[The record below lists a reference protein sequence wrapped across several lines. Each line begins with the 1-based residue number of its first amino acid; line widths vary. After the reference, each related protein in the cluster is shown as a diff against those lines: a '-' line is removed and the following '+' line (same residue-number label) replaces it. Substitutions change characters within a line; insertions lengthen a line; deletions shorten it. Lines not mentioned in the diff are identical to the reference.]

1 MKKPNTV
8 GGGANTNRNGLEFER
23 GTDLAEAFIEHPL
36 YKLNG
41 DGVVE
46 RTTGRE
52 VGRMYGKN
60 KLYKNLLEANGI
72 DYQNIVSKKLL
83 PDDALLVDKTLF
95 VIEKKYQ
102 AGAGSVD
109 EKLQTCDFK
118 RKQYTKLL
126 APLGIAVE
134 YYYVLNSS
142 WFNHPSYRD
151 VFDYIESVGCRH
163 FFDVIPLEALGLQ

>member
-1 MKKPNTV
+1 MRTPNTV
-8 GGGANTNRNGLEFER
+8 GGGANTNRSGLEFER
-23 GTDLAEAFIEHPL
+23 GTDLAEAFQDHSL

-41 DGVVE
+41 DGVEE
-46 RTTGRE
+46 RATGRE
-52 VGRMYGKN
+52 VGRLYGKN

-72 DYQNIVSKKLL
+72 DYKVLVSKKLL
-83 PDDALLVDKTLF
+83 PDDALLVGRKLF

-118 RKQYTKLL
+118 RKQYGKLL
-126 APLGIAVE
+126 APLNITAE
-134 YYYVLNSS
+134 YYYILNNL

-151 VFDYIESVGCRH
+151 VFEYIESVGCRY
-163 FFDVIPLEALGLQ
+163 FFDVIPLAELGL

>member
-1 MKKPNTV
+1 MKKFNTV
-8 GGGANTNRNGLEFER
+8 GGGANTNLSGLEFER
-23 GTDLAEAFIEHPL
+23 GTDLAEAFKEHPL

-41 DGVVE
+41 DGILE

-60 KLYKNLLEANGI
+60 KIYKNLLEANGI
-72 DYQNIVSKKLL
+72 DYQTIVSKKLL
-83 PDDALLVDKTLF
+83 PDDALLVGKKLI

-118 RKQYTKLL
+118 RKQYAKLM
-126 APLGIAVE
+126 APLGIDVE

-151 VFDYIESVGCRH
+151 VFDYIESVGCRY
-163 FFDVIPLEALGLQ
+163 FFDVIPLEELGL

>member
-1 MKKPNTV
+1 MKKFNTV

-23 GTDLAEAFIEHPL
+23 GTDLAEAFKDHPL

-41 DGVVE
+41 DGIIE
-46 RTTGRE
+46 RTTDHE

-60 KLYKNLLEANGI
+60 KLYKNLLEANNI
-72 DYQNIVSKKLL
+72 DYQSIVSKKLL

-118 RKQYTKLL
+118 RKQYAKLL
-126 APLGIAVE
+126 APLGVTAE
-134 YYYVLNSS
+134 YYYVLNSA
-142 WFNHPSYRD
+142 WFDHPSYRD
-151 VFDYIESVGCRH
+151 VFAYIESVGCRY
-163 FFDVIPLEALGLQ
+163 FFDVIPLEKLGL

>member
-8 GGGANTNRNGLEFER
+8 GGGANTNRNGLEFEQ

-41 DGVVE
+41 DGIVE

-60 KLYKNLLEANGI
+60 KLYKNLLEANGVNYK
-72 DYQNIVSKKLL
+72 DIVSKKLL

-102 AGAGSVD
+102 ASAGSVD

-118 RKQYTKLL
+118 RKQYAKLL

-134 YYYVLNSS
+134 YYYVLNSA
-142 WFNHPSYRD
+142 WFDKPSYRD

-163 FFDVIPLEALGLQ
+163 FFDIIPLEALGLQ

>member
-1 MKKPNTV
+1 MKKFNTV

-23 GTDLAEAFIEHPL
+23 GTDLAEAFKEHPL

-41 DGVVE
+41 DGIVE

-52 VGRMYGKN
+52 VGRMYSKN

-72 DYQNIVSKKLL
+72 DYHAIVSKKLL
-83 PDDALLVDKTLF
+83 ADDALLVGKTLI

-118 RKQYTKLL
+118 RKQYAKLM
-126 APLGIAVE
+126 APLGIGVE

-151 VFDYIESVGCRH
+151 VFEYIESVGCRY
-163 FFDVIPLEALGLQ
+163 FFDVIPLEELGL

>member
-1 MKKPNTV
+1 MKKFNTV

-23 GTDLAEAFIEHPL
+23 GTDLAEAFKEHPL

-60 KLYKNLLEANGI
+60 KLYKNLLEASSI
-72 DYQNIVSKKLL
+72 DYQTIVSKKLL
-83 PDDALLVDKTLF
+83 PDDALLVGKTLI

-118 RKQYTKLL
+118 RKQYAKLL

-151 VFDYIESVGCRH
+151 VFDYIESVGCRY
-163 FFDVIPLEALGLQ
+163 FFDVIPLEELGL